1 MKKIITIGVFVIIFI
16 LGNVLVY
23 YYDDQRV
30 NIIGAFCVALSSVM
44 ITAIILLSASDP
56 KNLDE
61 LQNQVWDDDL
71 SSEVDEL

>member
-1 MKKIITIGVFVIIFI
+1 MKKILIYMFVVIFI

-23 YYDDQRV
+23 FYDDRRV
-30 NIIGAFCVALSSVM
+30 NIIGVFCTALSSVM
-44 ITAIILLSASDP
+44 ITAIILLSAPEP

-71 SSEVDEL
+71 NNEVDEL